1 MRYWLL
7 LVVGAT
13 VFLGGIFSVLLLLGL
28 NIWVALIVVV
38 LLGISLA
45 LTALHEVEAP
55 ELKMR
60 ESVWYDKEDAEL

>member
-7 LVVGAT
+7 LGVGAF
-13 VFLGGIFSVLLLLGL
+13 VFLGGIFAVLVLLGL
-28 NIWVALIVVV
+28 NAWIALIAVV
-38 LLGISLA
+38 LLGISVA

-60 ESVWYDKEDAEL
+60 ESVWYDKEDADL